1 MNENFFSFS
10 KKTLLSFFELL
21 ANILLFIPYYFSVSI
36 LVKTLFYP
44 WKNLVSKKTTVGF
57 SLNEWFS
64 NLGFNLVSIFIGF
77 SMRLCV
83 LGIYLIIQILF
94 LFFVPFFILMEFIL
108 LPFLFVFSLFKKTTT
123 EEKNIQLERFLS
135 THLIE
140 PGNRVRI
147 INWFEEL
154 YQNTANESQ
163 WWTMHNLFSIPPI
176 ARDWAL
182 GYTPTLDPYVFDL
195 TSTDYQKN
203 MRNVVNREK
212 EINEIERTLSK
223 SEEANVLIVGEEGVG
238 KHTVVD
244 ALAKRIYEGKTN
256 QLLMYKRVL
265 KLNMEK
271 ILTQY
276 TDQKQRE
283 EFFGELLKEAADAK
297 NVILLIDD
305 LEKYISVEE
314 EKVDLSTPLQTYAK
328 SSSLQVLGI
337 TDPFSY
343 QKFIFPNQAVG
354 RIFRKIDVYEV
365 TPEEAEHIMLLKTPL
380 FEKRYNV
387 TIPYETVKNTIEK
400 SNYYITHIP
409 FPEKAV
415 DLLDSACVYTKQ
427 NSNEKQVL
435 PEVIDK
441 ILTERTHIPTTI
453 TAQTKEKLLNLQNKL
468 QETIIDQEEA
478 VEKLSSSLKRAFLL
492 IGKRKKPFAT
502 FLFLGPT
509 GVGKTETAKS
519 IARIFFGSETYLI
532 RFDMSLY
539 QSKNDI
545 TTLIGSSETNMP
557 GLLTK
562 AIREKPY
569 GVLLLDE
576 LEKADEDLLNIFL
589 TLLDEGY
596 IMDGSGKRVDC
607 KNLVIIATS
616 NAGSALFC
624 SALENAP
631 SPDCNSITNYL
642 IEQKIFS
649 PEFLNRF
656 DGIIV
661 YKKISKESMVRIA
674 KQMVGRI
681 QEDIKKLYNVTVM
694 VSDTYVK
701 KLIDIKYNEKFGARD
716 MERLISEGI
725 ENTVSQRILENTA
738 KSGDIINLT

>member
-1 MNENFFSFS
+1 MELALLPVFYVFSF
-10 KKTLLSFFELL
+10 
-21 ANILLFIPYYFSVSI
+21 
-36 LVKTLFYP
+36 
-44 WKNLVSKKTTVGF
+44 
-57 SLNEWFS
+57 
-64 NLGFNLVSIFIGF
+64 
-77 SMRLCV
+77 
-83 LGIYLIIQILF
+83 
-94 LFFVPFFILMEFIL
+94 
-108 LPFLFVFSLFKKTTT
+108 FKKTTT
-123 EEKNIQLERFLS
+123 DEKNIQLERFLS
-135 THLIE
+135 THLMVPE
-140 PGNRVRI
+140 NRERVV
-147 INWFEEL
+147 NWFEEL
-154 YQNTANESQ
+154 YQNTINESR
-163 WWTMHNLFSIPPI
+163 WWTTHNLFSIPPV

-195 TSTDYQKN
+195 TSTDYQKKL
-203 MRNVVNREK
+203 RNVVNREK

-238 KHTVVD
+238 KHTIVD

-305 LEKYISVEE
+305 MEKYIFVGEGR
-314 EKVDLSTPLQTYAK
+314 VDLSIPLQTYAK
-328 SSSLQVLGI
+328 SSFLQILGI
-337 TDPFSY
+337 TDSFSY
-343 QKFIFPNQAVG
+343 QKFVFPNEAVN
-354 RIFRKIDVYEV
+354 RLFQKIDVYEV
-365 TPEEAEHIMLLKTPL
+365 PPEEAEHIMLLKTPL

-387 TIPYETVKNTIEK
+387 TIPYETVKNTIDK
-400 SNYYITHIP
+400 SNYYITYIP

-427 NSNEKQVL
+427 SSNRTQVL
-435 PEVIDK
+435 PEAVDK
-441 ILTERTHIPTTI
+441 ILTEQTHIPTTI
-453 TAQTKEKLLNLQNKL
+453 TAQTKERLLNLQHEL
-468 QETIIDQEEA
+468 QTTIIDQEEA

-492 IGKRKKPFAT
+492 IGKRKKPLAT

-545 TTLIGSSETNMP
+545 PNLIGSSETNTP

-576 LEKADEDLLNIFL
+576 IEKANEDLLNIFL

-596 IMDGSGKRVDC
+596 ITDGSGKRVDC

-616 NAGSALFC
+616 NAGSSLFC
-624 SALENAP
+624 SVPENGP
-631 SPDCNSITNYL
+631 SPDYNSITNYL
-642 IEQKIFS
+642 IEQKIFA

-661 YKKISKESMVRIA
+661 YKMLSKESIFKIA
-674 KQMVGRI
+674 KQMVGKI
-681 QEDIKKLYNVTVM
+681 QEDIKKLYNVTVV
-694 VSDTYVK
+694 VSDAYVR
-701 KLIDIKYNEKFGARD
+701 KLVDAKYDEKFGARD
-716 MERLISEGI
+716 MERVISEGI
-725 ENTVSQRILENTA
+725 ENTVSQQILENTA
-738 KSGDIINLT
+738 KSGDTINLT

>member
-1 MNENFFSFS
+1 MDENFFSFS
-10 KKTLLSFFELL
+10 KKTLRSFFEFL
-21 ANILLFIPYYFSVSI
+21 ANILIFIPYYFSVNT
-36 LVKTLFYP
+36 LVKTLFHP
-44 WKNLVSKKTTVGF
+44 WKNLISRKATVGF
-57 SLNEWFS
+57 SLSEWFGR
-64 NLGFNLVSIFIGF
+64 LGFDLISIFIGF

-83 LGIYLIIQILF
+83 LGIYLVFQILF
-94 LFFVPFFILMEFIL
+94 LFLFPFFILMELAL
-108 LPFLFVFSLFKKTTT
+108 LPVFYVFSFFKKTTT
-123 EEKNIQLERFLS
+123 DEKNIQLERFLS
-135 THLIE
+135 THLMVPE
-140 PGNRVRI
+140 NRERVV
-147 INWFEEL
+147 NWFEEL
-154 YQNTANESQ
+154 YQNTINESR
-163 WWTMHNLFSIPPI
+163 WWTTHNLFSIPPV

-195 TSTDYQKN
+195 TSTDYQKKL
-203 MRNVVNREK
+203 RNVVNREK

-238 KHTVVD
+238 KHTIVD

-305 LEKYISVEE
+305 MEKYIFVGEGR
-314 EKVDLSTPLQTYAK
+314 VDLSIPLQTYAK
-328 SSSLQVLGI
+328 SSFLQILGI
-337 TDPFSY
+337 TDSFSY
-343 QKFIFPNQAVG
+343 QKFVFPNEAVN
-354 RIFRKIDVYEV
+354 RLFQKIDVYEV
-365 TPEEAEHIMLLKTPL
+365 PPEEAEHIMLLKTPL

-387 TIPYETVKNTIEK
+387 TIPYETVKNTIDK
-400 SNYYITHIP
+400 SNYYITYIP

-427 NSNEKQVL
+427 SSNRTQVL
-435 PEVIDK
+435 PEAVDK
-441 ILTERTHIPTTI
+441 ILTEQTHIPTTI
-453 TAQTKEKLLNLQNKL
+453 TAQTKKRLLNLQHEL
-468 QETIIDQEEA
+468 QTTIIDQEEA

-492 IGKRKKPFAT
+492 IGKRKKPLAT

-545 TTLIGSSETNMP
+545 PNLIGSSETNTP

-576 LEKADEDLLNIFL
+576 IEKANEDLLNIFL

-596 IMDGSGKRVDC
+596 ITDGSGKRVDC

-616 NAGSALFC
+616 NAGSSLFC
-624 SALENAP
+624 SVPENGP
-631 SPDCNSITNYL
+631 SPDYNSITNYL
-642 IEQKIFS
+642 IEQKIFA

-661 YKKISKESMVRIA
+661 YKMLSKESIFKIA
-674 KQMVGRI
+674 KQMVGKI
-681 QEDIKKLYNVTVM
+681 QEDIKKLYNVTVV
-694 VSDTYVK
+694 VSDAYVR
-701 KLIDIKYNEKFGARD
+701 KLVDAKYDEKFGARD
-716 MERLISEGI
+716 MERVISEGI
-725 ENTVSQRILENTA
+725 ENTVSQQILENTA
-738 KSGDIINLT
+738 KSGDTINLT

>member
-1 MNENFFSFS
+1 MDENFFSFS
-10 KKTLLSFFELL
+10 KKTLRSFFEFL
-21 ANILLFIPYYFSVSI
+21 ANILIFIPYYFSVNT
-36 LVKTLFYP
+36 LVKTLFHP
-44 WKNLVSKKTTVGF
+44 WKNLISRKATVGF
-57 SLNEWFS
+57 SLSEWFGR
-64 NLGFNLVSIFIGF
+64 LGFDLISIFIGF

-83 LGIYLIIQILF
+83 LGIYLVFQILF
-94 LFFVPFFILMEFIL
+94 LFLFPFFILMELAL
-108 LPFLFVFSLFKKTTT
+108 LPVFYVFSFFKKTTT
-123 EEKNIQLERFLS
+123 DEKNIQLERFLS
-135 THLIE
+135 THLMVPE
-140 PGNRVRI
+140 NRERVV
-147 INWFEEL
+147 NWFEEL
-154 YQNTANESQ
+154 YQNTINESR
-163 WWTMHNLFSIPPI
+163 WWTTHNLFSIPPV

-195 TSTDYQKN
+195 TSTDYQKKL
-203 MRNVVNREK
+203 RNVVNREK

-238 KHTVVD
+238 KHTIVD

-305 LEKYISVEE
+305 MEKYIFVGEGR
-314 EKVDLSTPLQTYAK
+314 VDLSIPLQTYAK
-328 SSSLQVLGI
+328 SSFLQILGI
-337 TDPFSY
+337 TDSFSY
-343 QKFIFPNQAVG
+343 QKFVFPNEAVN
-354 RIFRKIDVYEV
+354 RLFQKIDVYEV
-365 TPEEAEHIMLLKTPL
+365 PPEEAEHIMLLKTPL

-387 TIPYETVKNTIEK
+387 TIPYETVKNTIDK
-400 SNYYITHIP
+400 SNYYITYIP

-427 NSNEKQVL
+427 SSNRTQVL
-435 PEVIDK
+435 PEAVDK
-441 ILTERTHIPTTI
+441 ILTEQTHIPTTI
-453 TAQTKEKLLNLQNKL
+453 TAQTKERLLNLQHEL
-468 QETIIDQEEA
+468 QTTIIDQEEA

-492 IGKRKKPFAT
+492 IGKRKKPLAT

-545 TTLIGSSETNMP
+545 PNLIGSSETNTP

-576 LEKADEDLLNIFL
+576 IEKANEDLLNIFL

-596 IMDGSGKRVDC
+596 ITDGSGKRVDC

-616 NAGSALFC
+616 NAGSSLFC
-624 SALENAP
+624 SVPENGP
-631 SPDCNSITNYL
+631 SPDYNSITNYL
-642 IEQKIFS
+642 IEQKIFA

-661 YKKISKESMVRIA
+661 YKMLSKESIFKIA
-674 KQMVGRI
+674 KQMVGKI
-681 QEDIKKLYNVTVM
+681 QEDIKKLYNVTVV
-694 VSDTYVK
+694 VSDAYVR
-701 KLIDIKYNEKFGARD
+701 KLVDAKYDEKFGARD
-716 MERLISEGI
+716 MERVISEGI
-725 ENTVSQRILENTA
+725 ENTVSQQILENTA
-738 KSGDIINLT
+738 KSGDTINLT